1 MNNKFLTMA
10 LALGLICST
19 SSAQTNENKPTAYMV
34 SDAHLDTQWNWDI
47 QTTIKEYVWKTIT
60 QNLHLLKTYPDY
72 IFNFEGAVKYNWM
85 KEYYPLQYE
94 EVKKYIA
101 NGRWHLTGS
110 SWDANETVIVSPES
124 FLRNVLLGQTY
135 FRDEFNKESTDIF
148 LPDCFGFGY
157 DMPTLAAHCGLIG
170 FSSQKLGWR
179 NNPFYEG
186 NKKYPYTIGLW
197 KGIDGSQIMMTHGFG
212 YGERFKDEDLSHNK
226 MIQRE
231 ITESPLNMV
240 YRYYGTGDTGG
251 SPNVESVRALE
262 KGIKGDG
269 PIKIVS
275 ATSDQVYKNFLPFDK
290 HPELPVAD
298 GEMTMDVH
306 GTGCY
311 TSQAAMKLYNRQNE
325 HLGDAA
331 ERSAVAAEWLGLATY
346 PKAEMTTNWQ
356 RVLLHQFHDDLPGT
370 SIPRAYEFS
379 WNDELIS
386 LQRFSKVLTTSV
398 NAIASRMN
406 TNVSGT
412 PVILYNN
419 ESFNINNVAEV
430 TLPNMATS
438 YSVTDNNGK
447 AVKSQVI
454 TDSWGKR
461 HLLIDAK
468 VPATGLAV
476 YSVKAGKAAPTV
488 ATNMTSIENSVY
500 KLTVNK
506 DGNISSLVD
515 KRNNKE
521 LVAPGKAIGL
531 VVFDDCK
538 SYAWPSW
545 EVLKETVDKDPVDV
559 NSNVTVK
566 LVDNGPLVKTLRVT
580 KTYGDSKF
588 TQYIRLYEGAMAE
601 RVDVKNEVEW
611 HSTNSLL
618 KAQFPLAVS
627 NEKATYDLGLGSI
640 QRGNN
645 IPQAYEVYSHE
656 WTDLTDK
663 SGDYGVT
670 ILNDSKYGWD
680 KPNDN
685 TVRLSLLYAPKADR
699 GYVYQEQQD
708 MGYHEFTYSIIGHKG
723 ELDKAAAVEKS
734 TALNSPL
741 RAFVS
746 PKHKGDLGKA
756 FSFASSNN
764 SNVTIRAIKKAEKS
778 DEYVVRVYENSG
790 KSVQNATLT
799 FAANIVKAVEADGT
813 EKEIGA
819 ASYAGKDLKVTI
831 KPFSVKTYKVTLK
844 PLATPKTVEESVNLP
859 YNRRCFSYNEFR
871 NSANFAGG
879 YSYAAELLP
888 ENGLN
893 VDGIQFNFGD
903 KDGVNGLSCKGD
915 TIAIPVGNKYNKLY
929 VLCSSTNVDNTVD
942 FTVDGKKKSVL
953 VPYYSDFVGQW
964 GHDGHTKGFLK
975 DAEIAYVGT
984 HRHSGEKDEPYE
996 FTYMFK
1002 QCIDIPKDAKQIVLP
1017 NNENVVIFSATFA
1030 NEAESVQP
1038 VSELFRTGNRR
1049 NEEADKDDSKKNL
1062 LLGAK
1067 VIATSGEVNK
1077 TEAGSNLIDGN
1088 KETKWCDTKPA
1099 PNFAVIDL
1107 GKTTKMSGWTLVNA
1121 GLESSSYVTR
1131 TCLLQVRN
1139 NETEDWKTVDI
1150 LDGNRMDTVTR
1161 FFTPTEGRYV
1171 RLFIVGPTQEK
1182 GQDACRIYELEVY

>member
-1 MNNKFLTMA
+1 
-10 LALGLICST
+10 
-19 SSAQTNENKPTAYMV
+19 
-34 SDAHLDTQWNWDI
+34 
-47 QTTIKEYVWKTIT
+47 
-60 QNLHLLKTYPDY
+60 
-72 IFNFEGAVKYNWM
+72 
-85 KEYYPLQYE
+85 
-94 EVKKYIA
+94 
-101 NGRWHLTGS
+101 
-110 SWDANETVIVSPES
+110 
-124 FLRNVLLGQTY
+124 
-135 FRDEFNKESTDIF
+135 
-148 LPDCFGFGY
+148 
-157 DMPTLAAHCGLIG
+157 
-170 FSSQKLGWR
+170 
-179 NNPFYEG
+179 
-186 NKKYPYTIGLW
+186 
-197 KGIDGSQIMMTHGFG
+197 
-212 YGERFKDEDLSHNK
+212 
-226 MIQRE
+226 
-231 ITESPLNMV
+231 
-240 YRYYGTGDTGG
+240 
-251 SPNVESVRALE
+251 
-262 KGIKGDG
+262 
-269 PIKIVS
+269 
-275 ATSDQVYKNFLPFDK
+275 
-290 HPELPVAD
+290 
-298 GEMTMDVH
+298 
-306 GTGCY
+306 
-311 TSQAAMKLYNRQNE
+311 
-325 HLGDAA
+325 
-331 ERSAVAAEWLGLATY
+331 
-346 PKAEMTTNWQ
+346 
-356 RVLLHQFHDDLPGT
+356 
-370 SIPRAYEFS
+370 
-379 WNDELIS
+379 
-386 LQRFSKVLTTSV
+386 
-398 NAIASRMN
+398 
-406 TNVSGT
+406 
-412 PVILYNN
+412 
-419 ESFNINNVAEV
+419 
-430 TLPNMATS
+430 MATS

-476 YSVKAGKAAPTV
+476 YSVKTGKAAPTV

-1049 NEEADKDDSKKNL
+1049 NAEAGKDDSKKNL

-1121 GLESSSYVTR
+1121 GIESSSYVTR

-1139 NETEDWKTVDI
+1139 SETEDWKTVDI